1 MSAQYDLHS
10 HSTASDG
17 TLRPSELVRMAAEAG
32 VDVLALTDHDTLA
45 GIDEAQE
52 AAEQQGIRL
61 IPGVEI
67 SVTWQ
72 GATVHILGLNVNPE
86 CEALQQGLVGLREY
100 RNWRA
105 EEIGCRLEKAGIEGA
120 FAGACALSAGN
131 LVSRTH
137 FARFLV
143 ARGYARDVRE
153 VFKKYLVHGKPGH
166 VPGKW
171 AGLEEA
177 VGWILQAQGTAAIA
191 HPARYSMTRRKLR
204 KLITAFKQA
213 GGQALEVVSGS
224 HSKDEY
230 LTMARHAK
238 DFDLFSS
245 AGSDFHDP
253 ATPWIALGRLP
264 PLPRGCEPVW
274 RNFDLDD
281 SK

>member
-1 MSAQYDLHS
+1 MSIQYDLHT

-17 TLRPSELVRMAAEAG
+17 TLPPAELVQAAAAAG
-32 VDVLALTDHDTLA
+32 VDVMALTDHDTLA
-45 GIDEAQE
+45 GLDEARQM
-52 AAEQQGIRL
+52 AEQQGVRL

-72 GATVHILGLNVNPE
+72 GATVHILGLNVNSE

-105 EEIGCRLEKAGIEGA
+105 EEIGRRLDKKGIGGA
-120 FAGACALSAGN
+120 FEAACALSTGK

-143 ARGYARDVRE
+143 AEGYARDVRE
-153 VFKKYLVHGKPGH
+153 VFRKYLVQGKPGH

-171 AGLEEA
+171 AALEDA
-177 VGWILQAQGTAAIA
+177 VGWIVQAQGTAVIA
-191 HPARYSMTRRKLR
+191 HPARYNMTRNKLR
-204 KLITAFKQA
+204 KLIAAFKEA
-213 GGQALEVVSGS
+213 GGRGLEVVSGS

-238 DFDLFSS
+238 DFGLLSS
-245 AGSDFHDP
+245 MGSDFHDP
-253 ATPWIALGRLP
+253 KTPWIALGKLP
-264 PLPRGCEPVW
+264 PLPMGCNPVW
-274 RNFDLDD
+274 RDF
-281 SK
+281 S

>member
-1 MSAQYDLHS
+1 MSIQYDLHT

-17 TLRPSELVRMAAEAG
+17 TLPPAELVQAAAAAG
-32 VDVLALTDHDTLA
+32 VDVMALTDHDTLD
-45 GIDEAQE
+45 GLDEARQM
-52 AAEQQGIRL
+52 AEQQGVRL

-72 GATVHILGLNVNPE
+72 GATVHILGLNVNSE

-105 EEIGCRLEKAGIEGA
+105 EEIGRRLDKKGISGA
-120 FAGACALSAGN
+120 FEAACALSTGK

-143 ARGYARDVRE
+143 AEGYARDVRE
-153 VFKKYLVHGKPGH
+153 VFRKYLVQGKPGH

-171 AGLEEA
+171 AALEDA
-177 VGWILQAQGTAAIA
+177 VGWIVQAQGTAVIA
-191 HPARYSMTRRKLR
+191 HPARYNMTRNKLR
-204 KLITAFKQA
+204 KLIAAFKEA
-213 GGQALEVVSGS
+213 GGRGLEVVSGS

-238 DFDLFSS
+238 DFGLLSS
-245 AGSDFHDP
+245 MGSDFHDP
-253 ATPWIALGRLP
+253 KTPWIALGKLP
-264 PLPRGCEPVW
+264 PLPMGCNPVW
-274 RNFDLDD
+274 RDF
-281 SK
+281 S

>member
-1 MSAQYDLHS
+1 MSIQYDLHT

-17 TLRPSELVRMAAEAG
+17 TLPPAELVQAAAAAG
-32 VDVLALTDHDTLA
+32 VDVMALTDHDTLD
-45 GIDEAQE
+45 GLDEARQT
-52 AAEQQGIRL
+52 AEQQGVRL

-100 RNWRA
+100 RSWRA
-105 EEIGCRLEKAGIEGA
+105 EEIGRRLDKKGIGGA
-120 FAGACALSAGN
+120 FEAACALSTGK

-143 ARGYARDVRE
+143 TEGYARDVRE
-153 VFKKYLVHGKPGH
+153 VFRKYLVQGKPGH

-171 AGLEEA
+171 AALEDA
-177 VGWILQAQGTAAIA
+177 VGWIVQAQGTAVIA
-191 HPARYSMTRRKLR
+191 HPARYNMSRTKLR
-204 KLITAFKQA
+204 KLIAAFKEA
-213 GGQALEVVSGS
+213 GGRGLEVVSGS

-238 DFDLFSS
+238 DFGLLSS
-245 AGSDFHDP
+245 MGSDFHDP
-253 ATPWIALGRLP
+253 KTPWIALGKLP
-264 PLPRGCEPVW
+264 PLPMGCNPVW
-274 RNFDLDD
+274 RDF
-281 SK
+281 S

>member
-1 MSAQYDLHS
+1 MSIQYDLHT

-17 TLRPSELVRMAAEAG
+17 TLPPAELVQAAAAAG
-32 VDVLALTDHDTLA
+32 VDVMALTDHDTLA
-45 GIDEAQE
+45 GVDEAVWM
-52 AAEQQGIRL
+52 AEKQGLCL

-86 CEALQQGLVGLREY
+86 CEVLQQGLVGLREY
-100 RNWRA
+100 RDWRA
-105 EEIGCRLEKAGIEGA
+105 EEIGRRLDKRGIGGA
-120 FAGACALSAGN
+120 FEAACTLSTGK

-143 ARGYARDVRE
+143 AEGYARDVRQ
-153 VFKKYLVHGKPGH
+153 VFRKYLVQGKPGH

-171 AGLEEA
+171 AALEDA
-177 VGWILQAQGTAAIA
+177 IDWILQAQGTAVIA
-191 HPARYSMTRRKLR
+191 HPARYNMTRSKLR
-204 KLITAFKQA
+204 KLIAAFKEL
-213 GGQALEVVSGS
+213 GGRGLEVISGS

-238 DFDLFSS
+238 EFGLLSS

-253 ATPWIALGRLP
+253 KNPWIALGKLP
-264 PLPRGCEPVW
+264 PLPTGCEPVW
-274 RNFDLDD
+274 REF
-281 SK
+281 S

>member
-1 MSAQYDLHS
+1 MSIQYDLHT

-17 TLRPSELVRMAAEAG
+17 TLPPAELVQAAAAAG
-32 VDVLALTDHDTLA
+32 VDVMALTDHDTLA
-45 GIDEAQE
+45 GLDEARQM
-52 AAEQQGIRL
+52 AEQQGVRL

-72 GATVHILGLNVNPE
+72 GATVHILGLNVNSE

-100 RNWRA
+100 RSWRA
-105 EEIGCRLEKAGIEGA
+105 EEIGRRLDKKGIGGA
-120 FAGACALSAGN
+120 FEAACALSTGK

-143 ARGYARDVRE
+143 AEGYARDVRE
-153 VFKKYLVHGKPGH
+153 VFRKYLVQGKPGH

-171 AGLEEA
+171 AALEDA
-177 VGWILQAQGTAAIA
+177 VGWIVQAQGTAVIA
-191 HPARYSMTRRKLR
+191 HPARYNMTRNKLR
-204 KLITAFKQA
+204 KLIAAFKEA
-213 GGQALEVVSGS
+213 GGRGLEVVSGS

-238 DFDLFSS
+238 DFGLLSS

-253 ATPWIALGRLP
+253 KNPWIALGRLP
-264 PLPRGCEPVW
+264 PLPHGCDPVW
-274 RNFDLDD
+274 RDF
-281 SK
+281 S